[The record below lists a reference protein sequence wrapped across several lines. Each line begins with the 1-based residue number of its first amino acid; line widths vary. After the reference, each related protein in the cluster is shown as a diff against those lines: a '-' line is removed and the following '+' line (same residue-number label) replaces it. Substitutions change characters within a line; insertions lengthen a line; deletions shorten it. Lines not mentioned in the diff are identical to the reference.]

1 VEGTRI
7 WKKLKAHKA
16 ALAAVVV
23 LGLFLFLALFANW
36 IAPLSPTAIHE
47 NQFLLP
53 PVWKAGGANA
63 FWLGTDDVG
72 RDILSRLIYGA
83 RISLGVGFCAVVLSL
98 IVGIFFGVWA
108 GFAGGRADRMISGGV
123 DILMSLPNILLA
135 IVVVAILGP
144 SLLTAIFA
152 VSVVAVPGLIRVV
165 RATVLAEKE
174 KLYVHAAVSFGS
186 PSLRL
191 IFKNILPNCLG
202 PIIVQATLGFS
213 DAILNA
219 AALGFLGLGAQ
230 PPTPEWGVMLADGR
244 SYIESASW
252 LVTLPGICIL
262 FVSLS
267 FNILGDGLR
276 DALDPKLK

>member
-1 VEGTRI
+1 MEGTRI